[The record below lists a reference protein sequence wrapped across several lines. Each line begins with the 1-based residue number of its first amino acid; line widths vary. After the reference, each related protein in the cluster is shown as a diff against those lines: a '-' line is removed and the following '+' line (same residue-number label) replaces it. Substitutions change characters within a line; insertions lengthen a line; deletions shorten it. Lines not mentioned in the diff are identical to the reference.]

1 MPPPCPTL
9 LSPPLVGAPAPA
21 SASASAPA
29 ATGAVAPSAAALWA
43 TNDARASPTHAPL
56 SPLPR
61 ECRHGANF
69 INFAAEDR
77 ALQIIHEVPAS
88 LAPALLSAQTLPV
101 RQAVHALHFEG
112 QVHTTPH
119 RHRAALCNAVGLVRS
134 EHLRVDP
141 RALGRTEVRYPQS
154 PRPELH
160 AEMHSGHV
168 VELLPCEAHLVLFGT
183 TDREGHG
190 GHLEPPDGALAGLD
204 RDAVPQPTGH
214 VHFDWPAQGTV
225 AAVAAVTP
233 AAASLAVA
241 AGARVAR
248 TLTLGRGPDGHDLG
262 PLECHPPSFSSL
274 FLSLGG
280 KKLKKQGTFSRSCCR
295 RRMLSAEDKL
305 EQRDIAA
312 MSPGMPS
319 PSQMASPSLARS
331 PPWLETYPELIG
343 QMQGVFEEWRE
354 EREQLLRNA
363 EQTQAYCQSLAFQ
376 VKSLQEENGRLQKEM
391 ARQLQDEEVEQA
403 EALSRLKSECAVLK
417 SAHEALQQEHARTLS
432 EKTRLER
439 ENSDLVNALAVE
451 AQGSSTDKV
460 NPSPGPSQRE
470 SLVSDDESGLD
481 VMFDQSLAA
490 EMRLVVSPP
499 MPSHLVD
506 VGVVG
511 ASRSEELKPVAEVLR
526 EGPVPIHT

>member
-1 MPPPCPTL
+1 
-9 LSPPLVGAPAPA
+9 
-21 SASASAPA
+21 
-29 ATGAVAPSAAALWA
+29 
-43 TNDARASPTHAPL
+43 
-56 SPLPR
+56 
-61 ECRHGANF
+61 
-69 INFAAEDR
+69 
-77 ALQIIHEVPAS
+77 
-88 LAPALLSAQTLPV
+88 
-101 RQAVHALHFEG
+101 
-112 QVHTTPH
+112 
-119 RHRAALCNAVGLVRS
+119 
-134 EHLRVDP
+134 
-141 RALGRTEVRYPQS
+141 
-154 PRPELH
+154 
-160 AEMHSGHV
+160 
-168 VELLPCEAHLVLFGT
+168 
-183 TDREGHG
+183 
-190 GHLEPPDGALAGLD
+190 
-204 RDAVPQPTGH
+204 
-214 VHFDWPAQGTV
+214 
-225 AAVAAVTP
+225 
-233 AAASLAVA
+233 
-241 AGARVAR
+241 
-248 TLTLGRGPDGHDLG
+248 
-262 PLECHPPSFSSL
+262 
-274 FLSLGG
+274 
-280 KKLKKQGTFSRSCCR
+280 
-295 RRMLSAEDKL
+295 MLSAEDKL
-305 EQRDIAA
+305 EGRDIAA

-460 NPSPGPSQRE
+460 NPSPGRSQGE

-499 MPSHLVD
+499 MPSQLVD

-526 EGPVPIHT
+526 EGPDRAHPH

>member
-1 MPPPCPTL
+1 MGTSNHRTGPLLASTMMRCRNPLATSTSIGL
-9 LSPPLVGAPAPA
+9 LRALSPPSPPSLPLLPPSPSLLVLV
-21 SASASAPA
+21 S
-29 ATGAVAPSAAALWA
+29 
-43 TNDARASPTHAPL
+43 HAL
-56 SPLPR
+56 SPS
-61 ECRHGANF
+61 GAGPMVTTWGPWSAILTF
-69 INFAAEDR
+69 
-77 ALQIIHEVPAS
+77 PS
-88 LAPALLSAQTLPV
+88 L
-101 RQAVHALHFEG
+101 
-112 QVHTTPH
+112 
-119 RHRAALCNAVGLVRS
+119 
-134 EHLRVDP
+134 
-141 RALGRTEVRYPQS
+141 
-154 PRPELH
+154 
-160 AEMHSGHV
+160 
-168 VELLPCEAHLVLFGT
+168 
-183 TDREGHG
+183 
-190 GHLEPPDGALAGLD
+190 ALAGKSSKSK
-204 RDAVPQPTGH
+204 GH
-214 VHFDWPAQGTV
+214 
-225 AAVAAVTP
+225 
-233 AAASLAVA
+233 SYL
-241 AGARVAR
+241 R
-248 TLTLGRGPDGHDLG
+248 
-262 PLECHPPSFSSL
+262 
-274 FLSLGG
+274 
-280 KKLKKQGTFSRSCCR
+280 FSRSCCR

>member
-1 MPPPCPTL
+1 
-9 LSPPLVGAPAPA
+9 
-21 SASASAPA
+21 
-29 ATGAVAPSAAALWA
+29 
-43 TNDARASPTHAPL
+43 
-56 SPLPR
+56 
-61 ECRHGANF
+61 
-69 INFAAEDR
+69 
-77 ALQIIHEVPAS
+77 
-88 LAPALLSAQTLPV
+88 
-101 RQAVHALHFEG
+101 
-112 QVHTTPH
+112 
-119 RHRAALCNAVGLVRS
+119 
-134 EHLRVDP
+134 
-141 RALGRTEVRYPQS
+141 
-154 PRPELH
+154 
-160 AEMHSGHV
+160 
-168 VELLPCEAHLVLFGT
+168 
-183 TDREGHG
+183 
-190 GHLEPPDGALAGLD
+190 
-204 RDAVPQPTGH
+204 
-214 VHFDWPAQGTV
+214 
-225 AAVAAVTP
+225 
-233 AAASLAVA
+233 
-241 AGARVAR
+241 
-248 TLTLGRGPDGHDLG
+248 
-262 PLECHPPSFSSL
+262 
-274 FLSLGG
+274 
-280 KKLKKQGTFSRSCCR
+280 
-295 RRMLSAEDKL
+295 MLSAEDTL

-499 MPSHLVD
+499 MPSHFVD

-526 EGPVPIHT
+526 EGPDRAHTDMHIRNTSKRATSDACFRACDCAGVVPGRGMAVRELPATGAWHRDQQSTGLPG